1 MRPRCVAAR
10 FRPSQQDNA
19 MQPQQ
24 AANAMSLEIFHTI
37 FETAPRHV
45 ATLVTTSPLDDAL
58 EAAFEGTQNV
68 EGSWV
73 LDGGFNGVKVTPSPE
88 VIAAQGCRST
98 SPGDYVRVVNAQ
110 GSESFYRCRGQNWA
124 PILERAELARVGV
137 NLMTEAI
144 FG

>member
-1 MRPRCVAAR
+1 
-10 FRPSQQDNA
+10 
-19 MQPQQ
+19 MQTPQ
-24 AANAMSLEIFHTI
+24 AANTMSLEVFHTI

-45 ATLVTTSPLDDAL
+45 ATLVTRLPLDDAL

-73 LDGGFNGVKVTPSPE
+73 LDGGFNGVTVTPSPQ
-88 VIAAQGCRST
+88 VSAAQGCRST
-98 SPGDYVRVVNAQ
+98 SPGDYVRVVDGQ
-110 GSESFYRCRGQNWA
+110 GRESFYRCRGQRWA

-137 NLMTEAI
+137 NLMTEAM